1 MNDISLISQEIT
13 EFSHAALPYHESPV
27 VSVSHF
33 WGWMHWYRAAAIHPL
48 REEVDCWS
56 QH

>member
-13 EFSHAALPYHESPV
+13 ELSHAALPYHESPV

-33 WGWMHWYRAAAIHPL
+33 WGWMHWYRAATIHPL

>member
-13 EFSHAALPYHESPV
+13 ELSHAALPYHESPV
-27 VSVSHF
+27 VSVSRF
-33 WGWMHWYRAAAIHPL
+33 WGWTHWYRAAASHPL
-48 REEVDCWS
+48 REEVDRWS